1 MSVASEIE
9 SLAMGYEFSDI
20 DYEYATILALKIL
33 DNQCNMDAEDKTIF
47 MIIYDTMTIRDDKPL
62 NKKVHAFIEE
72 ARIDGSLKLK
82 EEYKDAIHTIRVEY
96 MERMEKED
104 MKAYKARMRQNLCG
118 II

>member
-9 SLAMGYEFSDI
+9 SWAMGYEFSDI
-20 DYEYATILALKIL
+20 DYEYATILTLKIL
-33 DNQCNMDAEDKTIF
+33 DKQCKMDNQDKTIF
-47 MIIYDTMTIRDDKPL
+47 MVIYDAMAQREDEPL
-62 NKKVHAFIEE
+62 NKKVHEFIEE
-72 ARIDGSLKLK
+72 ARIDGSLEVKD
-82 EEYKDAIHTIRVEY
+82 EYKDAIHTIRVEY